1 MKTLLIMRGGSLNPI
16 QIIDDDNYDS
26 VQGVYDENGQLQHSF
41 NHVSTIPS
49 FMLFGQNQYK
59 LHGILAEGTYCGI
72 WTQNLQLGWH
82 FVLFNTVN
90 LSKVNSVNDLT
101 ELMETFP
108 SVKPNPSMENQLKIS
123 EVCIHSGVSYSNG
136 SEGCLTLIPQ
146 DFPSFASL
154 FQLNE
159 KIYVVLN
166 TVAGYKYPA
175 W

>member
-1 MKTLLIMRGGSLNPI
+1 MRGGSLNPI
-16 QIIDDDNYDS
+16 QITDGDNYDS
-26 VQGVYDENGQLQHSF
+26 ALGVYDESGQIQHSF

-72 WTQNLQLGWH
+72 WTQNSQLGWH
-82 FVLFNTVN
+82 FALFNTVN
-90 LSKVNSVNDLT
+90 LLKVNSVNDLT

-108 SVKPNPSMENQLKIS
+108 SVKPNPSMGNQLKIS

-136 SEGCLTLIPQ
+136 SEGCLTFIPN
-146 DFPSFASL
+146 DYPAFASL
-154 FQLNE
+154 WQPNE
-159 KIYVVLN
+159 KVYVMLSIAPNYV
-166 TVAGYKYPA
+166 YPT